1 MIIRTRRRITH
12 RQYLEEMEARHG
24 SLEAFYEKALRGEAS
39 RPLAEEWKWIASH
52 PERADEPIT
61 TEHSVVFTDIDD
73 FLRLLSP
80 ERLRMLD
87 YLASHATK
95 PPRSINELA
104 RELGRD
110 YKNVYDDVQDLAD
123 VGALN
128 LERVGNRIVPQPTI
142 VEILF
147 NLAREDSDAVTAN

>member
-1 MIIRTRRRITH
+1 MIVRTRRRITH
-12 RQYLEEMEARHG
+12 RQYLEEMQARHG
-24 SLEAFYEKALRGEAS
+24 PLDAFYQKALRGEAS

-61 TEHSVVFTDIDD
+61 TEHSMVFTDIDD

-87 YLASHATK
+87 YLTTHASD

-104 RELGRD
+104 HELGRD
-110 YKNVYDDVQDLAD
+110 YKNVYHDVKDLAD
-123 VGALN
+123 VGAVN
-128 LERVGNRIVPQPTI
+128 LERVGNRIVPRPMV

-147 NLAREDSDAVTAN
+147 DLAGEEPATA